1 MQLREPNIW
10 YIVSPRYLPEINAA
24 AAEAEKLNET
34 VGGST
39 GLGSNNCHS
48 KLVKERGPI

>member
-1 MQLREPNIW
+1 MHLEEPNIW
-10 YIVSPRYLPEINAA
+10 DIFSPRYLPEMNAA

-34 VGGST
+34 VGGSM

-48 KLVKERGPI
+48 KFVKERGPI